1 MIVNWFRSLKET
13 ANFARSV
20 YILVTLFVLG
30 VSGACRAQML
40 DLGELQKWKYSG
52 QSRESHKGHACVF
65 SPGILKRDSITRRF
79 LQDYQFNIAPRGNE
93 KTVSYTALQRANI
106 RLLSPST
113 CPENT
118 KTCQFEFL
126 VEAVGLA
133 SEPPEKYLVVLTAKE
148 NSPSDLLGV
157 EMFYYGESTGRKRL
171 YVDCS
176 RLARSDSSRR

>member
-1 MIVNWFRSLKET
+1 MISNWFRSLQET
-13 ANFARSV
+13 ANFARGV

-30 VSGACRAQML
+30 VSGAPRAQML
-40 DLGELQKWKYSG
+40 DLGDLQKWKYSG
-52 QSRESHKGHACVF
+52 QSRESHKGHGCIF

-79 LQDYQFNIAPRGNE
+79 LQDYQLTISPKGNE
-93 KTVSYTALQRANI
+93 KAVSYAVLQRANI

-126 VEAVGLA
+126 VEAVGT
-133 SEPPEKYLVVLTAKE
+133 SSDPPEKYLVVLTGKE

-171 YVDCS
+171 YVDCAE
-176 RLARSDSSRR
+176 LGRSESSRR